1 MSLTLRLLDEMNYKN
16 VLRVMVGLASV
27 ILVTMIT
34 VVVLARMDLIQGIG
48 LQHINQ
54 TSSNNPIKEAEQQL
68 YNFTSSLF
76 H

>member
-1 MSLTLRLLDEMNYKN
+1 MPLTPRLLDEMNDKN

-54 TSSNNPIKEAEQQL
+54 TSSNNPIKEVEQQL
-68 YNFTSSLF
+68 YNFTSSLL